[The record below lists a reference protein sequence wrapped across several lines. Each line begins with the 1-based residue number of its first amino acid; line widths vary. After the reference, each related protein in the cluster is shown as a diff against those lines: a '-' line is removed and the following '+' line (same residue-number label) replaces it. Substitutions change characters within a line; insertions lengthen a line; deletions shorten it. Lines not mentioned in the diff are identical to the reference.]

1 MKTLIASCAIVA
13 LVIARF
19 VEAGKIFPSAAESAG
34 TRVDKDVSCVL
45 YCFAEN
51 KQSSPLRTVPQVGIR
66 GRGGMVGCETD
77 PFPSFQ
83 RGGCATNKKSP
94 FLSGAVG
101 VVSDFRQKIRI
112 AARAYKEAT
121 RPFTNHPGAAR
132 HPSLKTEGNGAV
144 SEPTHFCHRFRN
156 SLPPHHIHS
165 FRNVWDRTAL
175 RSRLTHGQESEGGKA
190 VIQRR

>member
-1 MKTLIASCAIVA
+1 
-13 LVIARF
+13 
-19 VEAGKIFPSAAESAG
+19 
-34 TRVDKDVSCVL
+34 
-45 YCFAEN
+45 
-51 KQSSPLRTVPQVGIR
+51 
-66 GRGGMVGCETD
+66 MVGCETD

-83 RGGCATNKKSP
+83 RRGGCATNKKTP
-94 FLSGAVG
+94 FLSGADG
-101 VVSDFRQKIRI
+101 VVRVFRQKIRI
-112 AARAYKEAT
+112 ASRAYKEAT

-165 FRNVWDRTAL
+165 FGNVWDRTAL

-190 VIQRR
+190 VIQRTRRQGNSGTGLCMT